1 MGGRTDKVVYRVADS
16 RLKTI
21 TITTL
26 QYPSHQPQHSN
37 YDKKKQPYCTQL
49 INHMDSN
56 KNNYDKSTTA
66 KITLLYPSHQPH
78 GQQQEQL

>member
-37 YDKKKQPYCTQL
+37 YDKKKKQPYCTQL
-49 INHMDSN
+49 INW
-56 KNNYDKSTTA
+56 TA
-66 KITLLYPSHQPH
+66 TRIIMTN
-78 GQQQEQL
+78 QQQQK